1 MEAKGVKVFA
11 IECFEDKV
19 ERQELNVAAGSSLMQ
34 VLETLVTLAFEPLC
48 RRLELNTLD
57 ELIAGDIG
65 INGKRARLDQIILNN
80 DRIEFYR
87 PVLID
92 NKQARQLRVLAE
104 RRKKAQL
111 RSLPKN
117 AQDKSIK
124 VL

>member
-1 MEAKGVKVFA
+1 MEAKRVTVFA
-11 IECFEDKV
+11 IECFEDKA
-19 ERQELNVAAGSSLMQ
+19 ERQELNVAAGSSLMH
-34 VLETLVTLAFEPLC
+34 VLESLVTLAFEPLC
-48 RRLELNTLD
+48 RRLELNSLD

-65 INGKRARLDQIILNN
+65 INGKRALLDQIILNN

-87 PVLID
+87 PILID

-117 AQDKSIK
+117 APSKI
-124 VL
+124 